1 MRTVLKAHA
10 SVALVAQGHKMAK
23 AKSKFVCQ
31 SCGYQSP
38 KYLGRCPNCGAWNS
52 FVEEIEAKEVK
63 NARVTLT
70 GEKTRPVKLGEVES
84 LDTPR
89 VLTDMGEFNR
99 VLGGGVVPGSLILI
113 GGDPG
118 IG

>member
-63 NARVTLT
+63 KGIRQRLPA
-70 GEKTRPVKLGEVES
+70 
-84 LDTPR
+84 
-89 VLTDMGEFNR
+89 
-99 VLGGGVVPGSLILI
+99 
-113 GGDPG
+113 DPG
-118 IG
+118 QLPARPRARSARGPRQRLRPGRGHHQQAAPRALEALRPDP